1 MTKNTIASSSTTKW
15 AVATGLA
22 LIAVSLAIPSAWA
35 KPRYSR
41 GSSLLPLPTA
51 QRTPKL
57 TRTTSSPKDTS
68 PSLVTF
74 DQHLDIEKKRR
85 HIAKAIVRKYIELI
99 AATEA
104 TSPDMPDY
112 LFRLAEAHAQ
122 NQRHWRFRAMSLH
135 TEIDRT
141 KGERRTTL
149 VQKQR
154 KYFRVA
160 SKAKKAAIGIYS
172 KLAKSPRYRGYGRM
186 DEVLFY
192 LGHLLHQEKRHPES
206 LKIYHQLTT
215 NFPNSIYV
223 PQAYLSFGDHFF
235 ETGDLDNAAAF
246 YDKVLQYP
254 RSTIYPFAIYKRA
267 WVSLNRNQA
276 KEALASFLKVATLT
290 HGDRKSQALNKAAKR
305 DFVRA
310 YASVGRVDRALNSFK
325 RVDKVYAFTMLELLG
340 STYLAQGKGEYAT
353 QVYREL
359 ITLKRKSPSV
369 CEWQGNILSAVLGA
383 GNNEQKSRE
392 IVNLASVYRAH
403 EKTGILKGAAL
414 EECRDMAQDSVSSM
428 ALTWHREAMLTKSKK
443 GLRLA
448 QNLYSV
454 YLDTFTSASDVGTM
468 QYHYAD
474 LLWYLAENENN
485 GTKASL
491 LWEKSAM
498 AFSAAVHGGK
508 LTGKALREAAYAP
521 VLAWKNALDIH
532 PRTKLTT
539 VSGAGSLVASIGQAP
554 TPRPIDRRSKKMLE
568 AFDVYT
574 KFVPT
579 GDPEI
584 VLMRFYKAR
593 VLWRFDHLEKALP
606 LFMSIV
612 RDHSSHDLAGTSAW
626 IIADSLNRLGHHDE
640 LSAFA
645 FKTLA
650 NKSFMSDK
658 DSLRERLVRVLI
670 VGLRLEAEQ
679 LEAGKRYVS
688 CGLKYMSIFSE
699 YPKGEGMDEV
709 LYNAGRCFQLGKSIG
724 LAIQSF
730 SRLGASFPKS
740 SRTQKSLILMANAY
754 GAIAAFE
761 QASQKYEEYA
771 TRFPGE
777 KDAPDA
783 LNNAVTYRK
792 GIGHGKKAASD
803 IDTFVRRY
811 KNKRTNAAA
820 AALFGLAGIYES
832 SGDEA
837 ATIKVYK
844 RYLKEFG
851 STGGI
856 DRELIAT
863 ARIGEI
869 LWKQSCP
876 KATING
882 ACVRIAR
889 EKATRQARHRRQS
902 LSLPTQCGDS
912 SKNRVTLLVRD
923 PRLSKQAQHYFN
935 RISALERSPKL
946 GELARSKRATVA
958 YWISSSRFYANE
970 IEYEKF
976 LALRFPKG
984 LNFPPNNPKASARS
998 KERFKT
1004 WISDKSKLLA
1014 QVKSEYLKIKDVRGG
1029 GPAWAVASA
1038 ARVGQLYQNFSGEL
1052 FTAPI
1057 PREVRTGAFA
1067 EDKVDA
1073 YCDQLTA
1080 VALPLEDASLSA
1092 YDFCL
1097 KLSTRENWFNRW
1109 SRLCESELGQI
1120 RPAEYP
1126 TATEIHALPNA
1137 GAPITDRQGLIS
1149 QISR

>member
-1 MTKNTIASSSTTKW
+1 MTKW
-15 AVATGLA
+15 AAATGLA
-22 LIAVSLAIPSAWA
+22 LIAVSLAIPTAWA

-41 GSSLLPLPTA
+41 DASLLPLPPE
-51 QRTPKL
+51 QRSPKL
-57 TRTTSSPKDTS
+57 APSNSKPIDTS
-68 PSLVTF
+68 PSLPTF
-74 DQHLDIEKKRR
+74 DQHLAVEKKKR
-85 HIAKAIVRKYIELI
+85 HIAKAIVNKYIELI
-99 AATEA
+99 AATDP

-122 NQRHWRFRAMSLH
+122 NQRHWRFRAMNLH
-135 TEIDRT
+135 TEIDGT
-141 KGERRTTL
+141 KGDRRTTL
-149 VQKQR
+149 VRKQR

-160 SKAKKAAIGIYS
+160 SNAKKAAISIYT
-172 KLAKSPRYRGYGRM
+172 KLAQNRRYRGYGRM

-192 LGHLLHQEKRHPES
+192 LGYTLHQAKRHAES

-215 NFPNSIYV
+215 DFPSSKYV

-235 ETGDLDNAAAF
+235 ETGDLDNAADF

-254 RSTIYPFAIYKRA
+254 NSTIYPFAIYKRA

-290 HGDRKSQALNKAAKR
+290 QGDRESHALNKAAKR

-310 YASVGRVDRALNSFK
+310 YAIVGRVDRALNSFR

-340 STYLAQGKGEYAT
+340 STYLAQGKGKHAT

-383 GNNEQKSRE
+383 GNKEQKYRE

-403 EKTGILKGAAL
+403 KKAGILSGAAL
-414 EECRDMAQDSVSSM
+414 EECRDMAQDAASAM
-428 ALTWHREAMLTKSKK
+428 ALTWHREAMLMKSKK

-448 QNLYSV
+448 QNLYSI

-474 LLWYLAENENN
+474 LLWYLAENESN

-491 LWEKSAM
+491 LWEKSAI
-498 AFSAAVHGGK
+498 AFSAAVRGGK

-521 VLAWKNALDIH
+521 VLAWKNALDIR
-532 PRTKLTT
+532 PRTKLAS
-539 VSGAGSLVASIGQAP
+539 VSGARILATGKGKTPS
-554 TPRPIDRRSKKMLE
+554 PRPIDRRSKKMLE

-574 KFVPT
+574 KYVSP

-593 VLWRFDHLEKALP
+593 ILWRFDHLEKALP

-626 IIADSLNRLGHHDE
+626 ITADSLNRLGHHSR

-645 FKTLA
+645 SKTLA
-650 NKSFMSDK
+650 NKSFMKDK
-658 DSLRERLVRVLI
+658 DSLRERLVHVRI
-670 VGLRLEAEQ
+670 VGLRLEAER
-679 LEAGKRYVS
+679 LETRKKYVP

-699 YPKGEGMDEV
+699 YPTEEGMDEV

-730 SRLGASFPKS
+730 SRLERSFPNS
-740 SRTQKSLILMANAY
+740 PRTPKSLILMANAY
-754 GAIAAFE
+754 GSIAAFE
-761 QASQKYEEYA
+761 QAAQKYEEYA
-771 TRFPGE
+771 TRFPDE
-777 KDAPDA
+777 KDAPSA

-792 GIGHGKKAASD
+792 GIGHAKKAAAD
-803 IDTFVRRY
+803 IDSYVRRY
-811 KNKRTNAAA
+811 RKRQVKAAA

-832 SGDEA
+832 SGERTMA
-837 ATIKVYK
+837 AKVYK
-844 RYLKEFG
+844 RYLREFG

-876 KATING
+876 KAAVNG
-882 ACVRIAR
+882 ACVRITR
-889 EKATRQARHRRQS
+889 DRATRQKRYKRRS

-923 PRLSKQAQHYFN
+923 PRLSKQAQHYFSLVA
-935 RISALERSPKL
+935 R
-946 GELARSKRATVA
+946 LARSPEVKKLSLAKRDTVA
-958 YWISSSRFYANE
+958 FWSSSSRFYANE
-970 IEYEKF
+970 KAYEKF
-976 LALRFPKG
+976 LSLRFPQG
-984 LNFPPNNPKASARS
+984 LNFSPNKPKALAHSQARL
-998 KERFKT
+998 RT
-1004 WISDKSKLLA
+1004 WISEKSALLT
-1014 QVKSEYLKIKDVRGG
+1014 QVKAEYLQIKDVRIG
-1029 GPAWAVASA
+1029 GPTWAVAAA
-1038 ARVGQLYQNFSGEL
+1038 ARVGQLYQNYSGEF

-1067 EDKVDA
+1067 E
-1073 YCDQLTA
+1073 
-1080 VALPLEDASLSA
+1080 
-1092 YDFCL
+1092 
-1097 KLSTRENWFNRW
+1097 
-1109 SRLCESELGQI
+1109 
-1120 RPAEYP
+1120 
-1126 TATEIHALPNA
+1126 
-1137 GAPITDRQGLIS
+1137 
-1149 QISR
+1149 

>member
-1 MTKNTIASSSTTKW
+1 MTKNTIASSSITKW
-15 AVATGLA
+15 AIATGLA
-22 LIAVSLAIPSAWA
+22 LMAVSLATPSAWA

-41 GSSLLPLPTA
+41 ESSLLPLPTA
-51 QRTPKL
+51 QRKPKL
-57 TRTTSSPKDTS
+57 AKTTSSPNDTS
-68 PSLVTF
+68 PSLVSF
-74 DQHLDIEKKRR
+74 DQHLDVENKKR
-85 HIAKAIVRKYIELI
+85 HITKAIISKYLELI

-141 KGERRTTL
+141 KGDRRTTL

-172 KLAKSPRYRGYGRM
+172 KLAQSPHYRGYGRM

-192 LGHLLHQEKRHPES
+192 LGHILHQEKRHPES

-215 NFPNSIYV
+215 DFPNSIYV

-254 RSTIYPFAIYKRA
+254 NSTIYPFAIYKRA

-276 KEALASFLKVATLT
+276 KEALASFLKVTTLT
-290 HGDRKSQALNKAAKR
+290 QGDRKSLTLNKAAKR

-310 YASVGRVDRALNSFK
+310 YASVGRVDRALNSF
-325 RVDKVYAFTMLELLG
+325 RRIDKVYAFTMLELLG

-383 GNNEQKSRE
+383 GNKEQKSRE

-403 EKTGILKGAAL
+403 KKSGVLKGAAL
-414 EECRDMAQDSVSSM
+414 EECRDMAQDAVSAM
-428 ALTWHREAMLTKSKK
+428 ALTWHREGMVTKSKK

-448 QNLYSV
+448 QHLYSV
-454 YLDTFTSASDVGTM
+454 YLDTFANASDVGTM

-474 LLWYLAENENN
+474 LLWYLAENE
-485 GTKASL
+485 TQDSKASL
-491 LWEKSAM
+491 IWEKTAI

-508 LTGKALREAAYAP
+508 LKGKALRDAAYAP
-521 VLAWKNALDIH
+521 VLAWKNALDVG
-532 PRTKLTT
+532 PQTQLADVSSAMTT
-539 VSGAGSLVASIGQAP
+539 SKARAP
-554 TPRPIDRRSKKMLE
+554 SPTPIDRRSKKMLE

-574 KFVPT
+574 KYIPKD
-579 GDPEI
+579 DPEI

-593 VLWRFDHLEKALP
+593 ILWRFDHLEKALP

-612 RDHSSHDLAGTSAW
+612 RDHPDHDVAGTSAW
-626 IIADSLNRLGHHDE
+626 IISDSLSRLGHHSR

-645 FKTLA
+645 SKTMA
-650 NKSFMSDK
+650 NKSFMADK
-658 DSLRERLVRVLI
+658 DSLRELLIRVRI
-670 VGLRLEAEQ
+670 VGLRLEAER
-679 LEAGKRYVS
+679 LETGKKYVS
-688 CGLKYMSIFSE
+688 CGLKYMSIFGA
-699 YPKGEGMDEV
+699 YPTGEGMDEI

-730 SRLGASFPKS
+730 SRLEKSFPRS
-740 SRTQKSLILMANAY
+740 SRTPKSLILMANAY
-754 GAIAAFE
+754 GSIAAFE
-761 QASQKYEEYA
+761 QAAQKYEEYA

-777 KDAPDA
+777 KDAPSA

-792 GIGHGKKAASD
+792 GIGQAKKAAAD
-803 IDTFVRRY
+803 IDTYVRRY
-811 KNKRTNAAA
+811 RRRQVDTAA
-820 AALFGLAGIYES
+820 AALFGLAGIHES
-832 SGDEA
+832 SGETA
-837 ATIKVYK
+837 IAVNVYK
-844 RYLKEFG
+844 RYLREFG
-851 STGGI
+851 SAGGI
-856 DRELIAT
+856 ERELIAT

-876 KATING
+876 KAAVNG
-882 ACVRIAR
+882 ACVRITR
-889 EKATRQARHRRQS
+889 DRATRQLRHKRRS

-912 SKNRVTLLVRD
+912 SKNRVVLLVRD
-923 PRLSKQAQHYFN
+923 PRLSKQAQHYFTLV
-935 RISALERSPKL
+935 A
-946 GELARSKRATVA
+946 ELARSPEAKNLSTQKRGSVA
-958 YWISSSRFYANE
+958 YWSSSSRFYANE
-970 IEYEKF
+970 KSYEEF
-976 LALRFPKG
+976 LSLRFPKG
-984 LNFPPNNPKASARS
+984 LNFSPSNPKAVAHSQARL
-998 KERFKT
+998 RT
-1004 WISDKSKLLA
+1004 WISDKSALLT
-1014 QVKSEYLKIKDVRGG
+1014 QVKAEYLQIKNIRNG
-1029 GPAWAVASA
+1029 GPTWAVASA
-1038 ARVGQLYQNFSGEL
+1038 ARVGQLYQNYSGEL

-1057 PREVRTGAFA
+1057 PRQVRTGTFA
-1067 EDKVDA
+1067 EDKIDT
-1073 YCDQLTA
+1073 YCDQLTTEA
-1080 VALPLEDASLSA
+1080 GPLEDASIVA

-1097 KLSTRENWFNRW
+1097 RLSTKENWFNSW
-1109 SRLCESELGQI
+1109 SRLCENELGQI
-1120 RPAEYP
+1120 RPADYP

-1137 GAPITDRQGLIS
+1137 GAPITDRHGLIS
-1149 QISR
+1149 QIAG